1 MESNLAIDKQKILKV
16 LNEWDLSNETELPE
30 VQVYQLS
37 NKSSSGNTRLQVVVN
52 LHDYIGAID
61 RKRPSFTLDKSV
73 TTNKEIKKQTEL
85 LKEYI
90 QNEIADRI
98 KGNTYNL
105 MIPLLDEFVMSKR
118 GKLRDTS
125 VDNYE
130 YRADRIKLYF
140 GQYKDITVEQITP
153 KVVGEFIRWMEDDKK
168 YSYRTVIDT
177 HTLLYGFMK
186 YCIVN
191 EIIQV
196 NPCESTASLI
206 NKIPKS
212 NVKDNEFQFL
222 SKEEFLKFYDYCVA
236 YDLDNVTYVKVAMML
251 YLAMIYGLRKEE
263 VLGLKW
269 DCVDFETGHI
279 TIKRTRVKAKKIYDY
294 DDVKNKSS
302 YRQYPMLKE
311 ARDIFEQLRDHM
323 NEYIPADSDNFKDSY
338 VFCWDEDEVSER
350 YKKFALT
357 PYRPDYI
364 NKVMKCM
371 TRDYKIDCE
380 IDITWLTFHKM
391 RHSCVSLLTLQGWS
405 LSEIQQW
412 VGHADEA
419 TTKRIYQHFKPN
431 WADNKTNSLD
441 KLWERHQ

>member
-1 MESNLAIDKQKILKV
+1 MDDNLAIDKNKISKV
-16 LNEWDLSNETELPE
+16 IADWDLSNEDKVPE
-30 VQVYQLS
+30 VLVYLLS
-37 NKSSSGNTRLQVVVN
+37 NKSTAGNYRLQAVVN

-61 RKRPSFTLDKSV
+61 RKRPSFTLNNDV
-73 TTNKEIKKQTEL
+73 TTNKEAKKQAEL
-85 LKEYI
+85 LKNYI
-90 QNEIADRI
+90 TDVLAEKIKQN
-98 KGNTYNL
+98 TSNL

-130 YRADRIKLYF
+130 YRADRIKIYF
-140 GQYKDITVEQITP
+140 GQFNDITVEQITP

-191 EIIQV
+191 EIIQI

-212 NVKDNEFQFL
+212 NVDNNEFQFL
-222 SKEEFLKFYDYCVA
+222 SKEEFIKFYDYCVA
-236 YDLDNVTYVKVAMML
+236 YDINNVTYVKVAMML
-251 YLAMIYGLRKEE
+251 YLGMIYGLRKEE

-279 TIKRTRVKAKKIYDY
+279 TIKRTRVKAKRVYDF

-311 ARDIFEQLRDHM
+311 ARDIFEKLRDHM

-350 YKKFALT
+350 YKRFALT

-364 NKVMKCM
+364 TKVMKCM
-371 TRDYKIDCE
+371 TRDYKIDNE

-405 LSEIQQW
+405 LPEIQKW
-412 VGHADEA
+412 VGHADEN

-431 WADNKTNSLD
+431 WADDKTECLD